1 MPEEYVK
8 FSKWI
13 LQDTDDAVIA
23 TEYISVIEGK
33 QKCWKCRQMTKV
45 IGLGITGFVHIYG
58 ELDDPQYEIWED
70 YEDTEEEFYL

>member
-1 MPEEYVK
+1 MECQSKKWYIDTMPEEYVK

-33 QKCWKCRQMTKV
+33 QKCWKCRS
-45 IGLGITGFVHIYG
+45 
-58 ELDDPQYEIWED
+58 
-70 YEDTEEEFYL
+70 FYYQVWIIALR